1 MTFKTENRN
10 TYFGPERMSN
20 CTSFMILHMGWGE
33 EQGRDLVFV
42 PPQPL
47 THVDPPLYF
56 CLEYTTA
63 EGG

>member
-1 MTFKTENRN
+1 MTFRQKTE

-20 CTSFMILHMGWGE
+20 CTSFMILHMRRWGE

-47 THVDPPLYF
+47 THVDPPLPKIQQ
-56 CLEYTTA
+56 LR
-63 EGG
+63 EGE